1 MLRMIAD
8 SRATESLTV
17 TNSRA
22 TESLTA
28 TDSRVTESPT
38 ATNSRATESLTA
50 TDSRATESLTAT
62 DSRVTESPTATEET
76 IPEMTAGIQSLHS
89 RQLRHSLL
97 STLQISRQTHLPQ
110 STSRVRL
117 YREASRS
124 QSTLIQGAVM

>member
-1 MLRMIAD
+1 MT
-8 SRATESLTV
+8 S
-17 TNSRA
+17 SRA

-28 TDSRVTESPT
+28 TDSRATESPTVTDSRATESPT
-38 ATNSRATESLTA
+38 ATNSRATESPTA
-50 TDSRATESLTAT
+50 TDSRVTESLTAT

-76 IPEMTAGIQSLHS
+76 IPEMTAGILSLYS

-110 STSRVRL
+110 STSRARL

-124 QSTLIQGAVM
+124 QSTLTQGAVM